1 MGFGLL
7 FFGCFLTYFGAITP
21 IGTFTYMLGAAIM
34 LYALY
39 KLSSLNKLFLTST
52 IASAVFMLLSLVI
65 VVMFVFG
72 YDKNTVYN
80 ILVYV
85 QNFFSPALLILVHAA
100 IYVVAKEVELTKI
113 QGWSLVNSAF
123 VLVYIV
129 CDVLSIYITG
139 PVATPRF
146 GLVCTAIQVLYSV
159 FMLVI
164 LFNCYAKICYEDD
177 RYMDN
182 TTTGVPV
189 FDFLNRLFNR
199 ATDKDKKND
208 QKNKGDK

>member
-39 KLSSLNKLFLTST
+39 KLSSLNKLFLTSAV
-52 IASAVFMLLSLVI
+52 ASAAFVLLSLVI

-72 YDKNTVYN
+72 YDTGTVYN
-80 ILVYV
+80 ILVHV
-85 QNFFSPALLILVHAA
+85 QNFFAPALLITVHAA
-100 IYVVAKEVELTKI
+100 VYVVAKEVGLTKI
-113 QGWSLVNSAF
+113 QGWSIVNSVFILAY
-123 VLVYIV
+123 VV
-129 CDVLSIYITG
+129 CDILSIFITG

-146 GLVCTAIQVLYSV
+146 GLICTAIQVLYSV

-164 LFNCYAKICYEDD
+164 LFNCYARICYEDD
-177 RYMDN
+177 KYMEN
-182 TTTGVPV
+182 GETGVLV

-199 ATDKDKKND
+199 ATDRNKH
-208 QKNKGDK
+208 NKGDK

>member
-39 KLSSLNKLFLTST
+39 KLSSINKMFFSSA
-52 IASAVFMLLSLVI
+52 ISSAVFLLLSLVI

-72 YDKNTVYN
+72 YDNNTVYN
-80 ILVYV
+80 ALVYV
-85 QNFFSPALLILVHAA
+85 QNFFAPALLISVHAA
-100 IYVVAKEVELTKI
+100 VYLVAKEVGLNKI
-113 QGWSLVNSAF
+113 QGWSIVNGAF
-123 VLVYIV
+123 ILAYVI
-129 CDVLSIYITG
+129 CDILSIFITG

-146 GLVCTAIQVLYSV
+146 GLVCTAIQVLYSA

-177 RYMDN
+177 KYMESGD
-182 TTTGVPV
+182 TGVPV
-189 FDFLNRLFNR
+189 FNFLNRMFNK
-199 ATDKDKKND
+199 ATDKSKKN
-208 QKNKGDK
+208 QPNNKGDE